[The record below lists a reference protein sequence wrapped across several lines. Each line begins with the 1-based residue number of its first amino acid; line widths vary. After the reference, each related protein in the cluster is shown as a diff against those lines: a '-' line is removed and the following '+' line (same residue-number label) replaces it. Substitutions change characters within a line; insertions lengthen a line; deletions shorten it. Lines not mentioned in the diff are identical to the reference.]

1 MLVKTGCYFSYA
13 GILPVGKWM
22 QRSELTDPLRIPVLQ
37 RLENNHIYTHG
48 KNPVNCSMG
57 LSIIKVNP
65 QSFCPCSEDMIE
77 TAQKVAKADSNM
89 EISIYI
95 YEHMA
100 AYMDVKAA
108 QT

>member
-1 MLVKTGCYFSYA
+1 
-13 GILPVGKWM
+13 
-22 QRSELTDPLRIPVLQ
+22 
-37 RLENNHIYTHG
+37 
-48 KNPVNCSMG
+48 MG

-108 QT
+108 QTWFLQLNFSISFLSAFLHSLSSSL